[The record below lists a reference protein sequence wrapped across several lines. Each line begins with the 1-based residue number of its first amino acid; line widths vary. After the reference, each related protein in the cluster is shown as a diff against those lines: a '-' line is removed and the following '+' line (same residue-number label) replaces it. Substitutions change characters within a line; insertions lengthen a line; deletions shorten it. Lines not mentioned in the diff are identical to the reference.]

1 MSALHHTTQEI
12 LDILDDV
19 FDDEMID
26 NWEELEEV
34 RELLY
39 RTMQECM
46 SCQR

>member
-1 MSALHHTTQEI
+1 MCALHHTTQEI

-34 RELLY
+34 RELLSKT
-39 RTMQECM
+39 R
-46 SCQR
+46 SA